1 MTTTLQFKLIS
12 PTAVLAD
19 MQAKA
24 VQLPATEGDMGVLPE
39 HAPVITG
46 LRDGTVTATA
56 ADGSVQS
63 FTVSGGFAEVT
74 PTAVTLLA
82 DTATAA

>member
-1 MTTTLQFKLIS
+1 MMLNFKLIA

-19 MQAKA
+19 MQAQA

-39 HAPVITG
+39 HAPVITQ
-46 LRDGTVTATA
+46 LRDGTVTVTDAN
-56 ADGSVQS
+56 GSVHS

-74 PTAVTLLA
+74 GDTVTLLA
-82 DTATAA
+82 DTASAA

>member
-1 MTTTLQFKLIS
+1 MTTTLQFKLIA
-12 PTAVLAD
+12 PEKVLAD
-19 MQAKA
+19 MQAKV

-46 LRDGTVTATA
+46 LRDGAVTVTG

-74 PTAVTLLA
+74 LTAVTLLA
-82 DTATAA
+82 DAATAA